1 MTVDKGNYDDRSET
15 LTVKFFI
22 ISLNKKIFSSFT
34 IKIIDTL
41 SVWFFYNSRFSMR
54 NKSDIFFLL
63 KYP

>member
-22 ISLNKKIFSSFT
+22 ISLNKKIFSSIT

-41 SVWFFYNSRFSMR
+41 SVWFLITVDFQ
-54 NKSDIFFLL
+54 
-63 KYP
+63 